1 MKKFLLFVS
10 LSLFVVCVNAKDP
23 IKRVKGVIVTETGE
37 PIPRVVVYVDGKEK
51 LTMTNANGEFVFSK
65 LTTDDSLLVIIP
77 KLGMTKVACTIEEMR
92 IVIDKN
98 RFVGAD
104 DELRDTIYVTLRD
117 HLISGLVR
125 VNESDEPVP
134 HATILVSDIDDKI
147 VGHGASDSIGYF
159 NMKVH
164 GTGDY
169 TLKISSVGYSDN
181 YKGVRF
187 SPEDSVAN
195 VGIIKMFEGVQLKE
209 VEVKDKRAEK
219 GKRVYSNIMTR
230 SDIESSGARDI
241 YTLIRSNFAGVYVSV
256 SNVEARARF
265 RVRGAASIRLDNEP
279 LVILDD
285 VRVCP
290 ADDEKAME
298 IIYNTVPMD
307 IIESVEVN
315 KTGAGY
321 GSLGANGV
329 IIIKTIRG
337 KSR

>member
-10 LSLFVVCVNAKDP
+10 LFLFVFCVNAKEP
-23 IKRVKGVIVTETGE
+23 IKRVKGVVVTETGE
-37 PIPRVVVYVDGKEK
+37 PIPSVVVYVDGKEK
-51 LTMTNANGEFVFSK
+51 FTMTNANGEFAFSK

-98 RFVGAD
+98 KVVDAG
-104 DELRDTIYVTLRD
+104 DELRDTINVILRD
-117 HLISGLVR
+117 HLISGLVK
-125 VNESDEPVP
+125 VDKSDEPVP

-169 TLKISSVGYSDN
+169 TLKITSVGYSDN

-187 SPEDSVAN
+187 NPEDSVTN
-195 VGIIKMFEGVQLKE
+195 VGVIKMFEGVKLQQ
-209 VEVKDKRAEK
+209 VEVNYKRGEK
-219 GKRVYSNIMTR
+219 RKRVYSNIMTR

-241 YTLIRSNFAGVYVSV
+241 YTLIQTNFAGVHVSV
-256 SNVEARARF
+256 SNVEARAKF
-265 RVRGAASIRLDNEP
+265 RIRGVSSINLTNEP

-285 VRVCP
+285 VRIYP
-290 ADDEKAME
+290 GRDETAMGVV
-298 IIYNTVPMD
+298 YNTVPMD

-321 GSLGANGV
+321 GALGANGV
-329 IIIKTIRG
+329 IIIKTRRG
-337 KSR
+337 LSR